1 MIVLPW
7 AGARSALVQLR
18 LCLALINDAG
28 VVGPFVFTPQP
39 RQQLQRLSVADTV
52 PFAEPVG
59 QRQQQDDQ
67 RLLIFRVGSQH
78 VQADALRFRRFVEQS
93 VTRRLVQR
101 RRNRLSGKWLDLT
114 HGQVMTNDE

>member
-1 MIVLPW
+1 M
-7 AGARSALVQLR
+7 QLR

-28 VVGPFVFTPQP
+28 VVGPFVFAPQP
-39 RQQLQRLSVADTV
+39 RQQIQRLSVADTV
-52 PFAEPVG
+52 AFAEPVG

-78 VQADALRFRRFVEQS
+78 VQADALRFGRFVEQS

-101 RRNRLSGKWLDLT
+101 RRNRLSGKRFELK
-114 HGQVMTNDE
+114 HGPVMMNDE